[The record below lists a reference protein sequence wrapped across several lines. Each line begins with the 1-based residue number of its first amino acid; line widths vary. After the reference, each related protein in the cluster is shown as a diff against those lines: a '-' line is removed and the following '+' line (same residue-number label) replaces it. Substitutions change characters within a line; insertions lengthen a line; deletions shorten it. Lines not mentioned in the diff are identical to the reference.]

1 MREDSSFCGRVALE
15 RWAPRPAVALAALE
29 TAVWRAAA
37 EAGWVDL
44 FDLTARAVAGL
55 HGLAPLERPA
65 ALGPSPWAGVD
76 ATRWRELEALDADQ
90 RRALAFAEQM
100 SFDVASLGATE
111 REALYETLGSQTP
124 LFAQA
129 SYGADLLP
137 RAWAALDALFGES
150 EPQRGSWSAVSTPD
164 EEPAAADLAR
174 AIDDLIRVVPSLQV
188 LDPVTTELVRL
199 LGARRHRCRIC
210 QSLRSRSALVAG
222 ADDAL
227 FAAVDRHAS
236 APSDLEPAQRAAL
249 GFAEAMLGTPGRVD
263 RDRAR
268 ALRAHFTPAAC
279 VELVLDV
286 TRNATNKVAVA
297 LAADTPRVET
307 GYEIYD
313 VTPEGE
319 LLYGLEAP

>member
-1 MREDSSFCGRVALE
+1 MRDELSSCGRVALE
-15 RWAPRPAVALAALE
+15 RWAPRPAAALVALE
-29 TAVWRAAA
+29 TAVWGAAA
-37 EAGWVDL
+37 KAGWVDL

-65 ALGPSPWAGVD
+65 AWGASPWAGVD
-76 ATRWRELEALDADQ
+76 ATRWRELEALGPDS

-100 SFDVASLGATE
+100 SFDVASLGGID
-111 REALYETLGSQTP
+111 RDALYEALGTRAP
-124 LFAQA
+124 LFSQA
-129 SYGADLLP
+129 SYAADLLP
-137 RAWAALDALFGES
+137 RARAALDALFGES
-150 EPQRGSWSAVSTPD
+150 KPRWGLPAAGSTPGD
-164 EEPAAADLAR
+164 EPEAADLAR
-174 AIDDLIRVVPSLQV
+174 AIDDLIRVVPSLQA

-210 QSLRSRSALVAG
+210 QSLRSRSALAAG

-227 FAAVDRHAS
+227 FAAVDQHAT
-236 APSDLEPAQRAAL
+236 SDLEPAQRAAL
-249 GFAEAMLGTPGRVD
+249 GFTEAMLGTPGRVD
-263 RDRAR
+263 WDRAR
-268 ALRAHFTPAAC
+268 ALRAHFPPAAC

-297 LAADTPRVET
+297 LAADAPRVET

-319 LLYGLEAP
+319 LLYGLDAP

>member
-1 MREDSSFCGRVALE
+1 MRDESSSCGRVALE
-15 RWAPRPAVALAALE
+15 RWAPRPAAALDALE
-29 TAVWRAAA
+29 TSVWRAVA

-55 HGLAPLERPA
+55 HGLEPLERPRTS
-65 ALGPSPWAGVD
+65 GPSPWAGVD
-76 ATRWRELEALDADQ
+76 ATRWRALQDLGPDQ
-90 RRALAFAEQM
+90 RKALAFAEQM

-111 REALYETLGSQTP
+111 RDALYEALGTRAP

-129 SYGADLLP
+129 SYVADLLP
-137 RAWAALDALFGES
+137 RARAALDVLFGES
-150 EPQRGSWSAVSTPD
+150 EPRTGPPAAGSPSGDPP
-164 EEPAAADLAR
+164 EAADLAR
-174 AIDDLIRVVPSLQV
+174 AIDDLIRVVPSLQA

-210 QSLRSRSALVAG
+210 QSVRSRSALAAG

-227 FAAVDRHAS
+227 FAAVDEHAT
-236 APSDLEPAQRAAL
+236 SDLEPAQRAAL
-249 GFAEAMLGTPGRVD
+249 AFAEAMLGVPGRVD
-263 RDRAR
+263 HDRAQG
-268 ALRAHFTPAAC
+268 LRTHFPPAAC
-279 VELVLDV
+279 VELVLDL

-297 LAADTPRVET
+297 LAADAPRVES

-319 LLYGLEAP
+319 LLYGLDAP